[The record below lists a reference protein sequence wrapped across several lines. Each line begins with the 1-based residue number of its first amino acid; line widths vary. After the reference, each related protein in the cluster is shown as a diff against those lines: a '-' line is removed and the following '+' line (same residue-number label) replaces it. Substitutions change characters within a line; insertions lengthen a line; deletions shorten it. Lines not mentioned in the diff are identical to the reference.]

1 MNNFLKE
8 MSSDVT
14 FLIVTFKSEESID
27 RCINLIPKKYPILII
42 ENSADIFFKRDLEKK
57 YENVKCILAGENLG
71 PAKASNIGLNL
82 IKSKYTFY
90 INPDTLLTP
99 STTEKLIYYSQKIN
113 DFALLAPVMKDLED
127 KNYRI
132 YKKKLSLTNKKDYLE
147 VDYIRGFAMFFNMSK
162 FKSIGFFDEKIFI
175 YWDEDDLCKRVRNL
189 NQKIYVIF
197 SSKITHAGGQSHN
210 KEFNEEMDHS
220 RHWHHMWSY
229 FYYNKKHFS
238 YLYALLITFHKLIFY
253 SLKVIFYSLR
263 VNKNKKKYKQRLS
276 GLLNSYMG
284 KSSWYRPKV

>member
-1 MNNFLKE
+1 MTT
-8 MSSDVT
+8 DVT
-14 FLIVTFKSEESID
+14 FLIVTFKSGESIH
-27 RCINLIPKKYPILII
+27 RCIDLIPKKYPVLVI
-42 ENSADIFFKRDLEKK
+42 ENSADNFFKGDLEKK
-57 YENVKCILAGENLG
+57 YNNVKCILAGENLG
-71 PAKASNIGLNL
+71 FGKASNIGLNL
-82 IKSKYTFY
+82 VKSKYTFL
-90 INPDTLLTP
+90 INPDTLLT
-99 STTEKLIYYSQKIN
+99 SNSIEQLINYSQKIN
-113 DFALLAPVMKDLED
+113 DFTLLSPVMQDSED

-132 YKKKLSLTNKKDYLE
+132 YKKKLLPINTSEYLE
-147 VDYIRGFAMFFNMSK
+147 VDFIKGFAMFFNMSK
-162 FKSIGFFDEKIFI
+162 FKNIGFFDEKIFL
-175 YWDEDDLCKRVRNL
+175 YFEEDDLCRRVRNL

-197 SSKITHAGGQSHN
+197 SSKIIHAGGQSHN

-253 SLKVIFYSLR
+253 SLKVIFYSLW

>member
-113 DFALLAPVMKDLED
+113 DFALLAPLMKD
-127 KNYRI
+127 
-132 YKKKLSLTNKKDYLE
+132 
-147 VDYIRGFAMFFNMSK
+147 
-162 FKSIGFFDEKIFI
+162 
-175 YWDEDDLCKRVRNL
+175 
-189 NQKIYVIF
+189 
-197 SSKITHAGGQSHN
+197 
-210 KEFNEEMDHS
+210 
-220 RHWHHMWSY
+220 
-229 FYYNKKHFS
+229 
-238 YLYALLITFHKLIFY
+238 
-253 SLKVIFYSLR
+253 
-263 VNKNKKKYKQRLS
+263 
-276 GLLNSYMG
+276 
-284 KSSWYRPKV
+284 